1 MFLFIDYFLLQY
13 IGQLYNYALS
23 EREKNSFVIHSTI
36 AFYVSIFKKPV
47 KDETR
52 MKDIF
57 WEFLHILDNPV
68 DTHTAEKT

>member
-1 MFLFIDYFLLQY
+1 MFLFIDNFLLQY

-47 KDETR
+47 KDER
-52 MKDIF
+52 Y
-57 WEFLHILDNPV
+57 FLSQTWL
-68 DTHTAEKT
+68 